1 MGKKDSFDGFEAV
14 GHIADL
20 VNEAISSGD
29 YSSLNRQITE
39 ALNEAA
45 DAVHDSLTGAVL
57 GNKKKSESA

>member
-39 ALNEAA
+39 ALN
-45 DAVHDSLTGAVL
+45 VCGCGS
-57 GNKKKSESA
+57 